1 MSKKPKGDRIIL
13 KGLAFY
19 GHHGVLGEEAV
30 LGQRFYVD
38 LQCGADLSH
47 AGATDDL
54 NGTISYADIYEVVQ
68 AAFSEQRFR
77 LIEAVAQ
84 HIADRLFQS
93 FDGINWVRVRVRK
106 PEAPIPMVTGEAAI
120 EITRFRTEH

>member
-19 GHHGVLGEEAV
+19 GRHGVMTEEAV
-30 LGQRFYVD
+30 LGQRFVVD
-38 LQCGADLSH
+38 LQCGADLNM
-47 AGATDDL
+47 AGQSDELEA
-54 NGTISYADIYEVVQ
+54 TISYARIYDVVN
-68 AAFSEQRFR
+68 AAFNEQRFR

-84 HIADRLFQS
+84 HIADRLFEH
-93 FDGINWVRVRVRK
+93 FDAINWVRVRVRK

-120 EITRFRTEH
+120 EITRFRTAH

>member
-19 GHHGVLGEEAV
+19 GYHGVLSEEAK
-30 LGQRFYVD
+30 LGQRFIID
-38 LQCGADLSH
+38 LQCGTDLSV

-54 NGTISYADIYEVVQ
+54 EVTISYAAIYDVVK
-68 AAFSEQRFR
+68 AAFEDERYK

-84 HIADRLFQS
+84 HITDRLFAS
-93 FDGINWVRVRVRK
+93 FAQINWIKLRVRK
-106 PEAPIPMVTGEAAI
+106 PGAPIAMVTGEAAI
-120 EITRFRTEH
+120 EIIRFRIKH